1 MSQLIRCSA
10 WVTLLVCGHYSTVL
24 RADDDPVAPWRTN
37 VTIRQVST
45 TPGRHTLHA
54 YYVCNPESPDG
65 THVVYFASTAANAH
79 VGEVCILERATG
91 KETVLAS
98 GVHTEDAHRGA
109 CQQWISGGKK
119 VAFHEAVGRLWQVVT
134 VDIATGERKV
144 VAENRQLGFGNPAGD
159 VLPLYGCH
167 WNPGDM
173 PDLELLNVTT
183 GERRITARAE
193 EVVAKYGD
201 WVQQEFKG
209 KPISIFFP
217 VISPDEKR
225 AFLKIAAGSGGD
237 NFMSKAASQRQGLLV
252 YDFEKAALTYHRT
265 KWGHPAWLSDSH
277 RIVEMGNIII
287 DSRDGTTFR
296 MPNLPQLRG
305 MHPSTN
311 PAATLMA
318 TDGELG
324 ADVRSEEGE
333 WGVMVAD
340 LRGDKH
346 VLLDRFGNS
355 AGARSWRK
363 NHPHPAFSADG
374 KRIYYNVNEGEW
386 TTLMVAEIGAAPAAK
401 TSAATSPPSTSP

>member
-1 MSQLIRCSA
+1 MSRSIRCFA
-10 WVTLLVCGHYSTVL
+10 GVALLVCGNFSTAL
-24 RADDDPVAPWRTN
+24 RADEDPVAPWRAN

-45 TPGRHTLHA
+45 TSGRHTLHA

-65 THVVYFASTAANAH
+65 SHVVYFASTAANAH
-79 VGEVCILERATG
+79 VGEVCIIERATG

-119 VAFHEAVGRLWQVVT
+119 VAFHEAVGRRWQVVT

-173 PDLELLNVTT
+173 RDLELLNIAT
-183 GERRITARAE
+183 GDRRITAKAD

-201 WVQQEFKG
+201 WVQQEFQG

-217 VISPDEKR
+217 VISPDQKR
-225 AFLKIAAGSGGD
+225 AFLKIAAGNGGD
-237 NFMSKAASQRQGLLV
+237 NFMSKGASQRQGLLV
-252 YDFEKAALTYHRT
+252 YDFDKAAFTYHRT
-265 KWGHPAWLSDSH
+265 KWGHPAWLSDSQ
-277 RIVEMGNIII
+277 RIIEMGNIII
-287 DSRDGTTFR
+287 DARDGKTFR

-324 ADVRSEEGE
+324 TDIRSEEGE

-346 VLLDRFGNS
+346 VLLDRFRNS

-363 NHPHPAFSADG
+363 NHPHPTFSADG
-374 KRIYYNVNEGEW
+374 QRIYYNVNEGEW

-401 TSAATSPPSTSP
+401 ASAAISPPSASP